1 MTNKN
6 PHIIKVSSVD
16 NGLRLDQFL
25 VGQFQK
31 RYSRSY
37 LQHLIAQGNV
47 LVNGARV
54 KRHTSVR
61 AGDEIEVILKE
72 KEERPWLIPEKIPLD
87 IIYEDEEIVV
97 VNKPSGM
104 VVHPACGH
112 YTGTLVHALLAHCG
126 SLSQAGGPA
135 RPGIVH
141 RLDKETSGVILAAKT
156 ENAHYHLAEQF
167 ASRQVKKK
175 YLAIV
180 RGRVARQEG
189 VIQLPIGRHP
199 VNRQK
204 MAVIAKGE
212 GRSRE
217 AETRYRVL
225 ERFKQATY
233 LELEPTTGRTH
244 QIRVHLSALGHP
256 ILGDTVYGG
265 SFPRLK
271 IPRLMLHAGSLIFSH
286 PVTNKEMLFEAPLPE
301 DLQDILQQIAV
312 L

>member
-1 MTNKN
+1 M
-6 PHIIKVSSVD
+6 IKVSSID

-25 VGQFQK
+25 VQQFQK
-31 RYSRSY
+31 KYSRSY
-37 LQHLIAQGNV
+37 LQYLIAQGGV
-47 LVNGARV
+47 LVNGKKM
-54 KRHTSVR
+54 KRHDPVR
-61 AGDEIEVILKE
+61 SGDEIEVILKE
-72 KEERPWLIPEKIPLD
+72 KENRPWLTPEKIPLD
-87 IIYEDEEIVV
+87 IIDEDEEIVV

-126 SLSQAGGPA
+126 SLSQAGGQN

-156 ENAHYHLAEQF
+156 ENAHYLLAQQF

-180 RGRVARQEG
+180 RGRMARQEG
-189 VIQLPIGRHP
+189 VIHLPIGRHP

-217 AETRYRVL
+217 AETRYRAL

-244 QIRVHLSALGHP
+244 QIRVHLSSLGHP

-265 SFPRLK
+265 SFPWLK
-271 IPRLMLHAGSLIFSH
+271 IPRLMLHAGSLAFSH

-301 DLQDILQQIAV
+301 DIQDILRQIEG
-312 L
+312 LEDT

>member
-1 MTNKN
+1 MTNEN
-6 PHIIKVSSVD
+6 LQSIKVSSTD
-16 NGLRLDQFL
+16 AGLRLDQFL
-25 VGQFQK
+25 VVQLQK

-37 LQHLIAQGNV
+37 LQYLIDQGNI

-61 AGDEIEVILKE
+61 AGDEIGVILEKKE
-72 KEERPWLIPEKIPLD
+72 DRPWLTPEKIPLD

-126 SLSQAGGPA
+126 SLSQAGGQN

-141 RLDKETSGVILAAKT
+141 RLDKETSGVILVAKT
-156 ENAHYHLAEQF
+156 ENAHYLLAEQF

-175 YLAIV
+175 YMAIT
-180 RGRVARQEG
+180 RGRVVRQEG
-189 VIQLPIGRHP
+189 VIHLPIGRHS
-199 VNRQK
+199 VNRKK

-244 QIRVHLSALGHP
+244 QIRVHLSSLGHP
-256 ILGDTVYGG
+256 ILGDAVYGG
-265 SFPRLK
+265 NFPWLK
-271 IPRLMLHAGSLIFSH
+271 IHRLMLHAASLIFSH
-286 PVTNKEMLFEAPLPE
+286 PVTDRQMLFEAPLPE
-301 DLQDILQQIAV
+301 DIRDILRQIAV
-312 L
+312 

>member
-1 MTNKN
+1 MFRI
-6 PHIIKVSSVD
+6 PIFLSVSTTD
-16 NGLRLDQFL
+16 AGQRLDQFL
-25 VGQFQK
+25 VQQFQK
-31 RYSRSY
+31 KYSRSY
-37 LQHLIAQGNV
+37 LQYLIAQGGV
-47 LVNGARV
+47 LVNGKKI
-54 KRHTSVR
+54 KRHDPVR
-61 AGDEIEVILKE
+61 SGDEIEVILKE
-72 KEERPWLIPEKIPLD
+72 KEDRPWLTPEKIPLD

-126 SLSQAGGPA
+126 SLSQAGGQT

-156 ENAHYHLAEQF
+156 ENAHCRLAEQF

-180 RGRVARQEG
+180 RGRVVRQEG
-189 VIQLPIGRHP
+189 VIHLPIGRHP
-199 VNRQK
+199 VNRKK
-204 MAVIAKGE
+204 MAVIVKGE
-212 GRSRE
+212 GRSRQ

-225 ERFKQATY
+225 ERFKQATC

-256 ILGDTVYGG
+256 ILGDSVYGG
-265 SFPRLK
+265 GVPSLK
-271 IPRLMLHAGSLIFSH
+271 IPRLALHAAAVTFIHPGSGKSLTFQA
-286 PVTNKEMLFEAPLPE
+286 PVPN
-301 DLQDILQQIAV
+301 DLQEL
-312 L
+312 LRRYRFS